1 MYQFS
6 VVNGKCCQ
14 DPEDHWIFFI
24 PCAGCGPCNIFC
36 CNCEN
41 GCNRKWHS
49 YNGIPKWAF
58 LNRKWYP
65 SEKGMYNKVQAVTC
79 GHWDKKRE
87 LVQNSKNASFE
98 ADELFRDIDTDDSRD
113 ISINETKQFFVNK
126 MKLKRSVLFSFA
138 HSSFEEKFLKM
149 DENNDGLISPIE
161 FDESL
166 NN

>member
-6 VVNGKCCQ
+6 VVKGKCCR
-14 DPEDHWIFFI
+14 DPAVHWVYFI

-49 YNGIPKWAF
+49 YNGIPKMSL

-65 SEKGMYNKVQAVTC
+65 SEKVQKKFGLTC

-98 ADELFRDIDTDDSRD
+98 ADKLFRDIDTDDSRD
-113 ISINETKQFFVNK
+113 ISINETKQFLANK
-126 MKLKRSVLFSFA
+126 MKLKRSALLSFSFT
-138 HSSFEEKFLKM
+138 HTSFEEEFAKM
-149 DENNDGLISPIE
+149 DENNDGKISPFE

-166 NN
+166 EN

>member
-6 VVNGKCCQ
+6 VVNGKCCR
-14 DPEDHWIFFI
+14 DPEQNWIYTI

-41 GCNRKWHS
+41 GCNKKWH
-49 YNGIPKWAF
+49 A
-58 LNRKWYP
+58 WYP
-65 SEKGMYNKVQAVTC
+65 SEKGLTC

-98 ADELFRDIDTDDSRD
+98 ADKLFRDIDTDDSRD

-149 DENNDGLISPIE
+149 DENNDGMISPIE